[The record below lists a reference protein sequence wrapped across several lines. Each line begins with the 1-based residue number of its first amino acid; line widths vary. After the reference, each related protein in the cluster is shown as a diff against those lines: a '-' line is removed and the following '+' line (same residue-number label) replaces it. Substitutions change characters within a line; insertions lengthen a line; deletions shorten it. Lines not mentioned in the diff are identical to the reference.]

1 MKIELKKASE
11 VIKNALSME
20 RHLLLE
26 SEAMALMAMI
36 GISVPTF
43 QLATS
48 IEEAQKIAD
57 ALGYPIVLKVVS
69 PDIIHKSDVGGV
81 KLGIADS
88 HQISEKFKEIQES
101 IKEKAPN
108 ARFSGIIVHKMVPS
122 STEVVIG
129 GVRDRQ
135 FGPAVM
141 FGLGGIFVEL
151 LKDTSFRI
159 APVTKDDAL
168 EMVQE
173 IRGYPL
179 LDGYRGSPKLDVE
192 AILDAIVRI
201 SELIEAIKEIDQID
215 LNPIMVYQS
224 GLVAVSARI
233 ILPHTKESER

>member
-48 IEEAQKIAD
+48 IEEAQNIAD